1 MTDEERMKYLKSM
14 LSEMKSAY
22 YGGFR
27 VSTDE
32 YDIETV
38 EWAIN
43 KIQESQK
50 GR

>member
-1 MTDEERMKYLKSM
+1 MRDEERIKYLKSM
-14 LSEMKSAY
+14 LSDMKDAY

-38 EWAIN
+38 EWAIK
-43 KIQESQK
+43 KIEELQK
-50 GR
+50 D